1 MKEIMIRKILINFL
15 IILFVLL
22 LTIGLGVLLYHYY
35 FADTSVV
42 FDVVL
47 TFFAIIIYSNILSK
61 IYLFF
66 WKVNFA

>member
-1 MKEIMIRKILINFL
+1 MIRKILINFL

>member
-1 MKEIMIRKILINFL
+1 MLRKILVNLLVIPFT
-15 IILFVLL
+15 LL
-22 LTIGLGVLLYHYY
+22 LTVGLGVLLYHYY

-61 IYLFF
+61 IFLFF
-66 WKVNFA
+66 WKVNFS